1 MKRGGEEEVL
11 SSSLSSYVLSVSPE
25 EEQSRD
31 IDKDSDVD
39 SKKEPDWHQKSLTA
53 VTTEKDYEEDSG
65 MTESRVSKA
74 KLVASMSSSKVS
86 PLRDLSIIWT
96 G

>member
-39 SKKEPDWHQKSLTA
+39 SKKEPDWQKSLIA

-74 KLVASMSSSKVS
+74 ELVASMSYSKVR
-86 PLRDLSIIWT
+86 PQEIH
-96 G
+96 